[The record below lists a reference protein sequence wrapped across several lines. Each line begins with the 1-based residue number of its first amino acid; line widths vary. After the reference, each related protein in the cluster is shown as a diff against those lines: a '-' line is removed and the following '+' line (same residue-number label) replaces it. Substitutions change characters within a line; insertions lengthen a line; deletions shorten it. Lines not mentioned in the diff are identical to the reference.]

1 MADTLKLYVFTYNLK
16 TINVEE
22 VEVKET
28 PTLYRCVNKNEYP
41 FQYTSQVKKHMV
53 GSFAFEDFSNIVYY
67 SFDPSIEIF
76 KEKVMRL
83 FDLQIGK
90 LRSRMLDYQ
99 KGKDNFIEVFEEKTV
114 KHHAEILATKEI
126 VEIYQFYQNG
136 IGYVGDNG
144 IKIVF
149 NGDFKQID

>member
-1 MADTLKLYVFTYNLK
+1 MDDVLKLYIFTCDMN
-16 TINVEE
+16 TISVKE

-28 PTLYRCVNKNEYP
+28 PTLYKCVHKNEYP
-41 FQYTSQVKKHMV
+41 FGCSSQIKKHEV
-53 GSFAFEDFSNIVYY
+53 GAFAFEDFSRIVYY

-76 KEKVMRL
+76 KEKAIKL
-83 FDLQIGK
+83 FDKQISKLQARISG
-90 LRSRMLDYQ
+90 YQ
-99 KGKDNFIEVFEEKTV
+99 KDKDNFIKVYEKQAE
-114 KHHAEILATKEI
+114 KHHAEILATNEV

-136 IGYVGDNG
+136 IGYIGDNG